1 MTTQLRLFFITRKCP
16 SSRRS
21 TATFHTKKNT
31 VREGKGDTSDF
42 PSGAVSGYQ
51 GLYVT
56 STPFMPSAPTK
67 SIDNRDADSN
77 IVAGRASTE
86 VQHDYNYPDMPKSNA
101 SVSKNEGHTP
111 DSALYHTYHSPD
123 TAETDLTDPEGYL
136 VPVRKTSRG
145 NHGDDHVYNY
155 PDPLVGVA
163 GKKSGRGPITPSLSN
178 VDYIEIDDAS
188 LPRNIASSREDPSGT
203 MPVYQT
209 KIHRTAQES
218 STKI

>member
-1 MTTQLRLFFITRKCP
+1 M
-16 SSRRS
+16 
-21 TATFHTKKNT
+21 KNT
-31 VREGKGDTSDF
+31 VRGDKGDTSDF
-42 PSGAVSGYQ
+42 SSGAVSGYQ

-56 STPFMPSAPTK
+56 SPPSMPSAPTK
-67 SIDNRDADSN
+67 SADNRDAGGNS
-77 IVAGRASTE
+77 VTGRASTE
-86 VQHDYNYPDMPKSNA
+86 VRHDYNYPDIPKSNA

-123 TAETDLTDPEGYL
+123 KVDTNPTDSEGYL
-136 VPVRKTSRG
+136 VPVRKTSPG

-163 GKKSGRGPITPSLSN
+163 GKKSGRGPNTPSLSN

-188 LPRNIASSREDPSGT
+188 VPRNIASSREDPSGT